1 MLTAAVDLS
10 PPAACGTRR
19 SRRRVASRRP
29 RERWRPASRPD
40 RWWRRA
46 KLRFGCLAP
55 IRSRPFVSQHTVQQ
69 RPRAHGDVL
78 TAISD
83 GMVALLKEFY
93 GHGPSRTK
101 SYYADDLVV
110 CVLRGG
116 FSRVE
121 QTLLEGGR
129 GAAVIQQRM
138 EFQELMRERFEEVIE
153 QATGRA
159 VIGFMS
165 GNQQHPDMMCE
176 VFILAPTDLVDA
188 HEIAANGRPSP
199 PGWRKPTASHATRA
213 AC

>member
-1 MLTAAVDLS
+1 MSQREVSTTAAS
-10 PPAACGTRR
+10 
-19 SRRRVASRRP
+19 
-29 RERWRPASRPD
+29 
-40 RWWRRA
+40 
-46 KLRFGCLAP
+46 
-55 IRSRPFVSQHTVQQ
+55 
-69 RPRAHGDVL
+69 HGDVL

-93 GHGPSRTK
+93 GRGPTRTK

-138 EFQELMRERFEEVIE
+138 EFQELMRARFEAVIE
-153 QATGRA
+153 DATGRR

-176 VFILAPTDLVDA
+176 VFILAPTDLVDH
-188 HEIAANGRPSP
+188 HEIPPSRRPE
-199 PGWRKPTASHATRA
+199 AF
-213 AC
+213 